1 MHVSKLLVPDI
12 QKALE
17 SEPEQL
23 AEELADVLA
32 ELHIEDLAEVI
43 AELPQN
49 QVVQL
54 LHVLPLDLA
63 ADVLSRLPG
72 QVGREA
78 LEQLDPPQAARV
90 LLSIAPDDRTD
101 LVQELPE
108 GARETILDHIEQSE
122 PEVADEVRTLAAYGP
137 DTAGGIMTTR
147 FVALPP
153 DISLGQAIAEVRR
166 LTREQHLEVIYYL
179 YIVAYERLL
188 GVLSLRDMILSDSEQ
203 LVSDVMTSNVVRVLP
218 SDDQEEVA
226 RTMAKYDLSAIPVVD
241 ENGSMLGVVTIDDVV
256 DVMVEEAT
264 EDAQKMAAVV
274 PIEASYFQTGFV
286 AFIKSR
292 ITWLIVLFV
301 GELATATVMRRYE
314 AELAAVIDLVI
325 FVPLII
331 SSGGNSGSQSSS
343 LLIRALALGEV
354 TPRDWPRV
362 LMREGG
368 IGLALG
374 AMLGVVGFVRA
385 FTGTALS
392 HNPGTS
398 AVAMGLTVAVSV
410 VAVVTLGTLVG
421 SLMPLAIRRLGLD
434 PAVSSTPFVASLV
447 DVFGLVVYFTV
458 ARTILELAM

>member
-1 MHVSKLLVPDI
+1 MQIAKLLVPDI
-12 QKALE
+12 IKALE
-17 SEPEQL
+17 GETEQL
-23 AEELADVLA
+23 DDDLAEALA
-32 ELHIEDLAEVI
+32 ELHVEDLAEVI
-43 AELPQN
+43 AELPQA
-49 QVVQL
+49 QVVRL

-72 QVGREA
+72 EIGVPA
-78 LEQLDPPQAARV
+78 LEQLDPQQAARV
-90 LLSIAPDDRTD
+90 LVSIAPDDRTD
-101 LVQELPE
+101 LVQELTEP
-108 GARETILDHIEQSE
+108 ARETILDHIEQRE
-122 PEVADEVRTLAAYGP
+122 PEVAEEVRTLAAYGP

-147 FVALPP
+147 Y
-153 DISLGQAIAEVRR
+153 IAIAPELTAERAIAQVRR
-166 LTREQHLEVIYYL
+166 LTREQNQEVIYYL
-179 YIVAYERLL
+179 YVQAYDRLV
-188 GVLSLRDMILSDSEQ
+188 GVLSLRDVIVADADQIVSE
-203 LVSDVMTSNVVRVLP
+203 VMTTNIVRVLP

-241 ENGSMLGVVTIDDVV
+241 ENGAMLGVVTIDDVV

-264 EDAQKMAAVV
+264 EDAQKAGAVV
-274 PIEASYFQTGFV
+274 PIEDSYFQTGFG
-286 AFIKSR
+286 AFVKSR
-292 ITWLIVLFV
+292 ITWLVVLFI

-314 AELAAVIDLVI
+314 SQVAAMIDLVI

-362 LMREGG
+362 LMREAG
-368 IGLALG
+368 IGIALG

-385 FTGTALS
+385 FAGTWLAHS
-392 HNPGTS
+392 QHS
-398 AVAMGLTVAVSV
+398 ASPLLMGITIAVSV

-447 DVFGLVVYFTV
+447 DVLGLVVYFSV
-458 ARTILELAM
+458 ARTMLGL